1 MNGWIKI
8 HRTML
13 EWEHFNEPSV
23 VTVFLALLLVADNG
37 QTEIGLGG
45 LAAITG
51 LSKNTIRVALAKL
64 VESGEIKRKAEKGQK
79 TITEIANW
87 DKYQVYQKLTH
98 QKRRSV
104 SKIDTPVYQKLTQSV
119 SKIDTHIKN
128 KNNKEEVVVDAHA
141 RTHEEFVADALND
154 LRVEQ
159 GCMAMRIT
167 AEEYRQLVTE
177 VINDWEFRN
186 IPDNE
191 WTLTHL
197 LAQMRIKNNINN
209 RNKNGNQR
217 TTNDNNAADTSPDA
231 FARYFAAKE
240 LERRSTKGTG
250 IVP

>member
-37 QTEIGLGG
+37 QTDIGLGG

-51 LSKNTIRVALAKL
+51 LSKNTIRHALAKL
-64 VESGEIKRKAEKGQK
+64 VNSGEIKRQTSTGQRTTTTITNWNEYQVGQK
-79 TITEIANW
+79 LIHPT
-87 DKYQVYQKLTH
+87 KK
-98 QKRRSV
+98 SV

-128 KNNKEEVVVDAHA
+128 KNNKEVVVANAHA
-141 RTHEEFVADALND
+141 RTHEEFIADALNG

-159 GCMAMRIT
+159 GCMAMGVT
-167 AEEYRQLVTE
+167 PDEYRQLFTE
-177 VINDWEFRN
+177 VTNDWIYRQL
-186 IPDNE
+186 PDNE

-197 LAQMRIKNNINN
+197 LAQMRIKHNINN
-209 RNKNGNQR
+209 RNNGNNQIAGQQIDPR
-217 TTNDNNAADTSPDA
+217 TKLDQDAIKAMAALAESS
-231 FARYFAAKE
+231 
-240 LERRSTKGTG
+240 RRPTD
-250 IVP
+250 VPF